1 MRLNP
6 AGWRWT
12 SDMMIDIH
20 SHILPGVDDGSENF
34 EKTLA
39 MLEMACE
46 SGVSTIVA
54 TPHCMP
60 GVYNNVVSE
69 KLEDKWERF
78 IARITPYE
86 FPLRICRGMEVMLT
100 DETLRLIR
108 NKTVWPL
115 NDSRYLLVEF
125 AFDEDPEFCRKA
137 LKKVMEYGYVPVV
150 AHPSRYYFVQSWP
163 QIVYD
168 WYMMGCAIQV
178 NKGSLLGR
186 FGRKEYNI
194 AHSLLE
200 HGLVTCVASDAHG
213 ARQRTTRMNE
223 LWEMLAERYGENY
236 AYMLMQENPARILNN
251 STLVGY
257 EPIAYED

>member
-1 MRLNP
+1 
-6 AGWRWT
+6 
-12 SDMMIDIH
+12 MMIDIH

-39 MLEMACE
+39 MLEMACD

-60 GVYNNVVSE
+60 GVYNNIVSE
-69 KLEDKWERF
+69 KLEEKWKKF
-78 IARITPYE
+78 IGLINRYE
-86 FPLRICRGMEVMLT
+86 LPLQICRGMEVMLT
-100 DETLRLIR
+100 DETLGLIR
-108 NKTVWPL
+108 KKNVWSL
-115 NDSRYLLVEF
+115 NGSRYLLVEF
-125 AFDEDPEFCRKA
+125 AFDEDPDFCREA
-137 LKKVMEYGYVPVV
+137 LKKVKAYGYVPVV

-186 FGRKEYNI
+186 FGRKEYNT
-194 AHSLLE
+194 AHSLLR

-213 ARQRTTRMNE
+213 IRQRTTRMDE
-223 LWEMLAERYGENY
+223 LREMLAERYSENY
-236 AYMLMQENPARILNN
+236 AYMLMQENPSRILND